1 MEMTAFTI
9 QTTAPYDFPKM
20 AARLLALEKSMYRSD
35 GKCLLRTVRLAGKPR
50 LLKIRVADASRECL
64 SVEICGE
71 VTAAVKDEGERLLRH
86 MFSTDVDLSG
96 FYQHVADDVHLKPII
111 HRLTGLR
118 MVREPD
124 LFESFAKT
132 IISQQ
137 VNMAFAGTLTTRLI
151 ERAGDPLAI
160 DGEQWPVFP
169 TPEQVAN
176 LTYDDLRAL
185 QFSQRKAEYVI
196 DLARLIVNGELQL
209 ERLWHLS
216 DEEVMSEL
224 TRLRGVGRWTVECLL
239 LFGMGRPNLLPAAD
253 IGLRNAVRRAYG
265 LDHQPTEAEV
275 REIGAPWS
283 PWSSYVTFYLWE
295 SLE

>member
-20 AARLLALEKSMYRSD
+20 AARLLALEKSTYRSD
-35 GKCLLRTVRLAGKPR
+35 GKCLLRTVRLAGKPH
-50 LLKIRVADASRECL
+50 LLKIGVADACRECL

-96 FYQHVADDVHLKPII
+96 FYQHVADDVHLEPII

-151 ERAGDPLAI
+151 ERAGDLLAI

-176 LTYDDLRAL
+176 LTYDDLRAR